1 MRGVFKAALGLL
13 TWLLLL
19 FPSPASAVVIED
31 IVANHPLVSLVNSW
45 SQPLSGESLVSQ
57 PPAQTAGVTTNDV
70 TVAPDNMTVEVLPVR
85 LPSIPPAV
93 VFLIYLVG
101 ALVFYTLLVLVAQP
115 SPMEYQ

>member
-1 MRGVFKAALGLL
+1 MRGGFKATLGLL
-13 TWLLLL
+13 MWLLLL
-19 FPSPASAVVIED
+19 VSSPASAVVIED

-45 SQPLSGESLVSQ
+45 SQPLAGEVSVSQ
-57 PPAQTAGVTTNDV
+57 SPAQTVAVPPSDV
-70 TVAPDNMTVEVLPVR
+70 SVAPDNMTVEVLPVR